1 MMEERSNGIQH
12 ELRGRCNKAAKKQ
25 VVAPEPHD
33 HDLSKPRPS
42 GRCDASDKVYF
53 WSSDSFSTWSR
64 RVTHRCWILS
74 WDTVSH

>member
-33 HDLSKPRPS
+33 HDLSNSLRTHVRVGVATRRIRSTS
-42 GRCDASDKVYF
+42 GHPTASQPGPDV
-53 WSSDSFSTWSR
+53 
-64 RVTHRCWILS
+64 
-74 WDTVSH
+74 